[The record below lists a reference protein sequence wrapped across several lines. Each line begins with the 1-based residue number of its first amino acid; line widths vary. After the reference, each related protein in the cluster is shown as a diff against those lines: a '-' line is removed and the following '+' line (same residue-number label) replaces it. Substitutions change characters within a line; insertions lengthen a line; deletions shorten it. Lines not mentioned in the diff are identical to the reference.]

1 MSMAS
6 ICNRRVVMIG
16 VEESVLEAATLMREQ
31 HVGDVVVTRSN
42 GHRIPIG
49 IITDRDIVVAV
60 VAPGLDPRL
69 ITVGDVMQRQL
80 VTAPVAQ
87 GVQET
92 LQQMRA
98 KGVRRMPLVNDAGA
112 LVGIVT
118 LDDLLQ
124 LLADEFQ
131 ELARLID
138 QEKSVE
144 EHRRP

>member
-98 KGVRRMPLVNDAGA
+98 KGVRRMPLVDDAGA

>member
-1 MSMAS
+1 MSMAA

-16 VEESVLEAATLMREQ
+16 AEESVLEAATLMREQ

-42 GHRIPIG
+42 GRRIPVG
-49 IITDRDIVVAV
+49 IITDRDITISV
-60 VAPGLDPRL
+60 VAPGLDPKL

-80 VTAPVAQ
+80 VTAPVTQ
-87 GVQET
+87 GMQET
-92 LQQMRA
+92 VQQMRA
-98 KGVRRMPLVNDAGA
+98 KGVRRLPLVDDGGA

-124 LLADEFQ
+124 LLAEEFH

-138 QEKSVE
+138 QERAVE

>member
-1 MSMAS
+1 MSMAG

-16 VEESVLEAATLMREQ
+16 AEESVLEAATLMREQ

-42 GHRIPIG
+42 GRRIPIG

-60 VAPGLDPRL
+60 VAPGLDPKL

-80 VTAPVAQ
+80 VTAPMAQ

-98 KGVRRMPLVNDAGA
+98 KGVRRMPLVDDGGA

-131 ELARLID
+131 DLARLID

>member
-1 MSMAS
+1 MTMAT

-16 VEESVLEAATLMREQ
+16 AEESVLEAATLMREH

-42 GHRIPIG
+42 GRRIPIG
-49 IITDRDIVVAV
+49 IITDRDIVMAV

-80 VTAPVAQ
+80 LTAPVAQ

-98 KGVRRMPLVNDAGA
+98 KGVRRMPLVDDGGA

>member
-49 IITDRDIVVAV
+49 IITDRDIVVVV

-98 KGVRRMPLVNDAGA
+98 KGVRRMPLVDDAGA